1 MKYKGKT
8 YGVAGVWPDKTK
20 NNGAIDSEKE
30 VYALLEG
37 MSEGN
42 KLAQILSLFAT
53 KQNTPSVIEV
63 TNIAALTGEQ
73 LDALRNGDMV
83 VKITGTQKHTYT
95 VTYKDETAGELL
107 LTYVDWQNVEGVYY
121 EKQEG
126 VWTYIQTDNTHIAQ

>member
-1 MKYKGKT
+1 MKKGV
-8 YGVAGVWPDKTK
+8 YGIAGVWPDRTK
-20 NNGAIDSEKE
+20 NNGVIDSEKE

-37 MSEGN
+37 MPEAAR
-42 KLAQILSLFAT
+42 LAQILSRFAL
-53 KQNTPSVIEV
+53 KQSTSTVIEV
-63 TNIAALTGEQ
+63 TDIKTLTGAQ

-126 VWTYIQTDNTHIAQ
+126 VWAYVQTDNTHISQ